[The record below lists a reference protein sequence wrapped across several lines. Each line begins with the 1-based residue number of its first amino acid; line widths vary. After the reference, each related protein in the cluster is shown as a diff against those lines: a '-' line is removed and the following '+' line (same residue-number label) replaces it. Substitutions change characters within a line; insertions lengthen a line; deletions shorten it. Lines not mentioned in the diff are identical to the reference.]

1 MIEKLKTVPAKFSA
15 TKVPIE
21 IKESN
26 LDNLIVSFGDTHVT
40 KYENYEAA
48 LANIIPNLENDE
60 IFLITG
66 SLYLISAVRK
76 EILEKY

>member
-1 MIEKLKTVPAKFSA
+1 MIGKLKTVSAKFSA

-26 LDNLIVSFGDTHVT
+26 LDNLIASLVIHMLQNT
-40 KYENYEAA
+40 KNYEAA

-66 SLYLISAVRK
+66 SLYLISEVRK